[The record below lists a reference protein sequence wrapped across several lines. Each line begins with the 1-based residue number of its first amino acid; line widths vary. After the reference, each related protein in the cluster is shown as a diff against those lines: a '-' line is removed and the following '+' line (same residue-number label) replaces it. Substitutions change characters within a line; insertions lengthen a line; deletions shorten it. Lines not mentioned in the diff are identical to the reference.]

1 MSDEEELKFRCI
13 RCGRISTVGQCCG
26 RDTREVT
33 PAGTKPTTD
42 EDEDFVREIQIF
54 MGNGFVSGAECFKL
68 VDSLHK
74 ALEILGGIQQSHDRK
89 EVEEGQEEVNKIAK
103 NIYEKLTGKPLR
115 RGHGQSAVVP

>member
-1 MSDEEELKFRCI
+1 MKNPDRPRPRLA
-13 RCGRISTVGQCCG
+13 
-26 RDTREVT
+26 
-33 PAGTKPTTD
+33 P
-42 EDEDFVREIQIF
+42 QIF

-103 NIYEKLTGKPLR
+103 NIYEKLTGEPLR
-115 RGHGQSAVVP
+115 REGHEQSDVIP